1 MLSTLGCG
9 SGITGSAEGK
19 DIHLQ
24 RGCAKIVERVFEDV
38 NDDGSVD
45 RVKQVSTQVSV
56 TILENDGTFT
66 VLE

>member
-1 MLSTLGCG
+1 M
-9 SGITGSAEGK
+9 EGK

-24 RGCAKIVERVFEDV
+24 RGCAKIVERVFDDV